1 MRRRPGLEPQAI
13 VPGATV
19 AVAVIAVAVATS
31 RAVDATHLNERSYLI
46 LPLVEVALVGL
57 FAGGWSAA
65 RRCRRAPLVH
75 GAAAAISAVVACC
88 VPAVGI
94 RLVRGDEVAWEAVV
108 VWLLSALAAG
118 TAGGLASL
126 RPRHRAD
133 SPG

>member
-1 MRRRPGLEPQAI
+1 VSRRPALEPTAI
-13 VPGATV
+13 TSGATV
-19 AVAVIAVAVATS
+19 AVVSVVASVAVS
-31 RAVDATHLNERSYLI
+31 RAVQATVIDERSYMI
-46 LPLVEVALVGL
+46 LPLVELALVGL
-57 FAGGWSAA
+57 FAGGWTAA
-65 RRCRRAPLVH
+65 RRGRPAPLVH
-75 GAAAAISAVVACC
+75 GAVAAIVAVVACC

-94 RLVRGDEVAWEAVV
+94 RLARGDDVAWSAVV